1 MNILARFPRRARLLK
16 PGEFEAVFAGGKRE
30 SVPLLTVIV
39 LRNELRHA
47 RLGLAVA
54 RKNIPSAVL
63 RNRVKRH
70 IRESF
75 RQNQQRLP
83 SVDLVF
89 LPRAAAQNAPAAT
102 IRQQLQRLWTRIAEQ
117 WPTH

>member
-1 MNILARFPRRARLLK
+1 MNARARFPRRARLLK
-16 PGEFEAVFAGGKRE
+16 PGEFKAVFEKGTRE
-30 SVPLLTVIV
+30 QTQLFTMVVCA
-39 LRNELRHA
+39 NAQGHA

-54 RKNIPSAVL
+54 KKSIPLSAC

-75 RQNQQRLP
+75 RQNQQFLP

-89 LPRAAAQNAPAAT
+89 LTRPAARNASAAS
-102 IRQQLQRLWTRIAEQ
+102 IRQQLQRLWTRLTEK
-117 WPTH
+117 WPPH

>member
-1 MNILARFPRRARLLK
+1 MNAPARFPRRARLLR
-16 PGEFEAVFAGGKRE
+16 PDEFKTVFAGGKRE
-30 SVPLLTVIV
+30 SAPLFTVIV
-39 LRNELRHA
+39 LRNELQHA

-54 RKNIPSAVL
+54 RKTIRHAVM

-75 RQNQQRLP
+75 RQNQHRLP
-83 SVDLVF
+83 PVDLVF
-89 LPRAAAQNAPAAT
+89 LPRTAAQDAAAAT
-102 IRQQLQRLWTRIAEQ
+102 LRQQLQRLWTRIAEQ